1 MKQLLK
7 KEPVTI
13 ISLILAII
21 SAFFVLPDRE
31 YINYIDTRT
40 LSILLCLMLVMAGL
54 RKEGVFKSIG
64 QKLLDKTTTKRGL
77 VIVLTLLCFFFS
89 MLITNDVALI
99 SFVPFS
105 IELINM
111 MDDEDK
117 TKRQS
122 ATSPKNATKK
132 ENKNTS
138 FAIKLIVL
146 ETIAA
151 NLGSM
156 LTPIGNPQNLY
167 LYSLTGMSIG
177 AFIKLML
184 PYSLSSLIGLLIFAF
199 ILFPVKTTNTDE
211 TIARA
216 GNEDENKVSRSF
228 SGKKITVYLVLF
240 VLSLLVVV
248 HVLPYQAVL
257 VATIIAVMLID
268 SKTLWDADY
277 FLLLTFI
284 FLFIFVGNIKRISPV
299 RDAIYSI
306 LNGREVITSVVAS
319 QFISNV
325 PAAILLSGMTD
336 KLSSLIIGTNLGGL
350 GTLIASMAS
359 LISFKFY
366 SQIEG
371 SDKGKYLVVFTVLNL
386 IFLIIL
392 LGMYFIMM

>member
-1 MKQLLK
+1 MKELLK

-21 SAFFVLPDRE
+21 SAFFVLPDSQ
-31 YINYIDTRT
+31 YISYIDFRT

-54 RKEGVFKSIG
+54 RKEGVFKYIG
-64 QKLLDKTTTKRGL
+64 ERLLERTTTKRGL
-77 VIVLTLLCFFFS
+77 ASVLIMLCFFFS

-105 IELINM
+105 IEIINM
-111 MDDEDK
+111 MDDKEGE
-117 TKRQS
+117 
-122 ATSPKNATKK
+122 KK
-132 ENKNTS
+132 SS

-167 LYSLTGMSIG
+167 LYSLSGMSIG
-177 AFIKLML
+177 SFIGLMF
-184 PYSLSSLIGLLIFAF
+184 PYSLSSLI
-199 ILFPVKTTNTDE
+199 ILVICSIIMFPARKGQADE
-211 TIARA
+211 TVAKPD
-216 GNEDENKVSRSF
+216 GKSDETCKKSF
-228 SGKKITVYLVLF
+228 SKKIIIGYLVMF
-240 VLSLLVVV
+240 ALSLLVVV
-248 HVLPYQAVL
+248 HVLPYWAVL
-257 VATIIAVMLID
+257 IATILGVLVID
-268 SKTLWDADY
+268 KNTIKDADY

-299 RDAIYSI
+299 KDALLSI
-306 LNGREVITSVVAS
+306 LGGREVITSIVAS

-336 KLSSLIIGTNLGGL
+336 KLKLLVIGTNLGGL

-366 SQIEG
+366 GQMEG
-371 SDKGKYLVVFTVLNL
+371 SKKGKYVAVFSLLN
-386 IFLIIL
+386 IAFLIIL
-392 LGMYFIMM
+392 IGIYLLISCLA

>member
-122 ATSPKNATKK
+122 AASPKNATKK
-132 ENKNTS
+132 EDKKTS

-167 LYSLTGMSIG
+167 LYSLSGMSIG
-177 AFIKLML
+177 DFLKLML

-199 ILFPVKTTNTDE
+199 ILFPVKAATSDE
-211 TIARA
+211 TIARTS
-216 GNEDENKVSRSF
+216 NEDENKVSRSF
-228 SGKKITVYLVLF
+228 SGKKITGYLVLF

-371 SDKGKYLVVFTVLNL
+371 SNKGKYLVVFTVLNL

>member
-1 MKQLLK
+1 MKALLK

-21 SAFFVLPDRE
+21 SAFFVLPDSQ
-31 YINYIDTRT
+31 YISYIDFRT

-54 RKEGVFKSIG
+54 RKEGVFKYIG
-64 QKLLDKTTTKRGL
+64 EKLLERTTTKRGL
-77 VIVLTLLCFFFS
+77 ASVLIMLCFFFS

-105 IELINM
+105 IEIINM
-111 MDDEDK
+111 MDDNEGE
-117 TKRQS
+117 
-122 ATSPKNATKK
+122 KK
-132 ENKNTS
+132 SS

-167 LYSLTGMSIG
+167 LYSLSGMSIG
-177 AFIKLML
+177 SFIGLML
-184 PYSLSSLIGLLIFAF
+184 PYSLSSLVILIICSI
-199 ILFPVKTTNTDE
+199 ILFPTKKGHADE
-211 TIARA
+211 TVAKPN
-216 GNEDENKVSRSF
+216 GKDDETSQKNF
-228 SGKKITVYLVLF
+228 SKKIIIGYLIMF
-240 VLSLLVVV
+240 ALSLLVVV
-248 HVLPYQAVL
+248 HVLPYWAVL
-257 VATIIAVMLID
+257 VATVLGVLVID
-268 SKTLWDADY
+268 KKTIKDADY

-299 RDAIYSI
+299 KDALLSI
-306 LNGREVITSVVAS
+306 LGGREVITSIVAS

-336 KLSSLIIGTNLGGL
+336 KLKLLVIGTNLGGL

-366 SQIEG
+366 GQIEG
-371 SDKGKYLVVFTVLNL
+371 SKKGKYVAVFSLLNVVFLVIL
-386 IFLIIL
+386 IAIHL
-392 LGMYFIMM
+392 LVSRI

>member
-64 QKLLDKTTTKRGL
+64 QNLLDKTTTKRGL

-122 ATSPKNATKK
+122 AASSKSATKK
-132 ENKNTS
+132 EDKKTS

-184 PYSLSSLIGLLIFAF
+184 PYSLTSLIGLLIFAF

>member
-64 QKLLDKTTTKRGL
+64 QNLLDKTTTKRGL

-132 ENKNTS
+132 EDKKTS

-184 PYSLSSLIGLLIFAF
+184 PYSLTSLIGLLIFAF

>member
-1 MKQLLK
+1 MKELLK

-21 SAFFVLPDRE
+21 SAFFVLPDSQ
-31 YINYIDTRT
+31 YISYIDFRT

-54 RKEGVFKSIG
+54 RKEGVFKYIG
-64 QKLLDKTTTKRGL
+64 ERLLERTTTKRGL
-77 VIVLTLLCFFFS
+77 ASVLIMLCFFFS

-105 IELINM
+105 IEIINM
-111 MDDEDK
+111 MDDKEGE
-117 TKRQS
+117 
-122 ATSPKNATKK
+122 KK
-132 ENKNTS
+132 SS

-167 LYSLTGMSIG
+167 LYSLSGMSIG
-177 AFIKLML
+177 SFIGLML
-184 PYSLSSLIGLLIFAF
+184 PYSLSSLI
-199 ILFPVKTTNTDE
+199 ILVICSIIMFPARKGQADE
-211 TIARA
+211 TVAKPD
-216 GNEDENKVSRSF
+216 GKSDETGKKSF
-228 SGKKITVYLVLF
+228 SQKIIIGYLVMF
-240 VLSLLVVV
+240 ALSLLVVV
-248 HVLPYQAVL
+248 HVLPYWAVL
-257 VATIIAVMLID
+257 IATILGVLVID
-268 SKTLWDADY
+268 KNTIKDADY

-299 RDAIYSI
+299 KDALLSI
-306 LNGREVITSVVAS
+306 LGGREVITSIVAS

-336 KLSSLIIGTNLGGL
+336 KLKLLVIGTNLGGL

-366 SQIEG
+366 GQMEG
-371 SDKGKYLVVFTVLNL
+371 SKKGKYVAVFSVLN
-386 IFLIIL
+386 IAFLIIL
-392 LGMYFIMM
+392 IGIYLLISCLA

>member
-1 MKQLLK
+1 MKELLK

-21 SAFFVLPDRE
+21 SAFFVLPDSQ
-31 YINYIDTRT
+31 YISYIDFRT

-54 RKEGVFKSIG
+54 RKEGVFKYIG
-64 QKLLDKTTTKRGL
+64 ERLLERTTTKRGL
-77 VIVLTLLCFFFS
+77 ASVLIMLCFFFS

-105 IELINM
+105 IEIINM
-111 MDDEDK
+111 MDDKEGE
-117 TKRQS
+117 
-122 ATSPKNATKK
+122 KK
-132 ENKNTS
+132 SS

-167 LYSLTGMSIG
+167 LYSLSGMSIG
-177 AFIKLML
+177 SFIGLML
-184 PYSLSSLIGLLIFAF
+184 PYSLSSLI
-199 ILFPVKTTNTDE
+199 ILVICSIVMFPARKGQADE
-211 TIARA
+211 TVAKPD
-216 GNEDENKVSRSF
+216 GKSDETGKKSF
-228 SGKKITVYLVLF
+228 SQKIIIGYLVMF
-240 VLSLLVVV
+240 ALSLLVVV
-248 HVLPYQAVL
+248 HILPYWAVL
-257 VATIIAVMLID
+257 IATILGVLVID
-268 SKTLWDADY
+268 KNTIKDADY

-299 RDAIYSI
+299 KDALLSI
-306 LNGREVITSVVAS
+306 LGGREVITSIVAS

-336 KLSSLIIGTNLGGL
+336 KLKLLVIGTNLGGL

-366 SQIEG
+366 GQMEG
-371 SDKGKYLVVFTVLNL
+371 SKKGKYVAVFSVLN
-386 IFLIIL
+386 IAFLIIL
-392 LGMYFIMM
+392 IGIYLLISCLA

>member
-1 MKQLLK
+1 MKELLK

-21 SAFFVLPDRE
+21 SAFFVLPDCQ
-31 YINYIDTRT
+31 YISYIDFRT

-54 RKEGVFKSIG
+54 RKEGVFKFIG
-64 QKLLDKTTTKRGL
+64 EKLLERTTTKRGL
-77 VIVLTLLCFFFS
+77 ASVLIMLCFFFS

-105 IELINM
+105 IEIIGM
-111 MDDEDK
+111 MDDNDGE
-117 TKRQS
+117 
-122 ATSPKNATKK
+122 KK
-132 ENKNTS
+132 SS

-167 LYSLTGMSIG
+167 LYSLSGMSIG
-177 AFIKLML
+177 SFIGLML
-184 PYSLSSLIGLLIFAF
+184 PYSLSSLI
-199 ILFPVKTTNTDE
+199 ILVVCSIIMFPRHKGTADE
-211 TIARA
+211 TVAK
-216 GNEDENKVSRSF
+216 NENGDVKASQKSF
-228 SGKKITVYLVLF
+228 SKKIIIGYIVMF
-240 VLSLLVVV
+240 ALSLLVVV
-248 HVLPYQAVL
+248 HVLPYWAVL
-257 VATIIAVMLID
+257 IATILGVLVID
-268 SKTLWDADY
+268 KKTIKDADY

-299 RDAIYSI
+299 KDALLSI
-306 LNGREVITSVVAS
+306 LGEREVITSIVAS

-336 KLSSLIIGTNLGGL
+336 KLKLLVIGTNLGGL

-366 SQIEG
+366 GQIEG
-371 SDKGKYLVVFTVLNL
+371 SKKGKYVAVFSLLNVVFLVIL
-386 IFLIIL
+386 IAIHL
-392 LGMYFIMM
+392 LVSRI

>member
-1 MKQLLK
+1 MKELLK

-21 SAFFVLPDRE
+21 SAFFVLPDSQ
-31 YINYIDTRT
+31 YISYIDFRT

-54 RKEGVFKSIG
+54 RKEGVFKYIG
-64 QKLLDKTTTKRGL
+64 ERLLERTTTKRGL
-77 VIVLTLLCFFFS
+77 ASVLIMLCFFFS

-105 IELINM
+105 IEIINM
-111 MDDEDK
+111 MDDKEGE
-117 TKRQS
+117 
-122 ATSPKNATKK
+122 KK
-132 ENKNTS
+132 SS

-167 LYSLTGMSIG
+167 LYSLSGMSIG
-177 AFIKLML
+177 SFIGLML
-184 PYSLSSLIGLLIFAF
+184 PYSLSSLI
-199 ILFPVKTTNTDE
+199 ILVICSIIMFPARKGQADE
-211 TIARA
+211 TVAKPD
-216 GNEDENKVSRSF
+216 GKSDETGKKSF
-228 SGKKITVYLVLF
+228 SKKIIIGYLVMF
-240 VLSLLVVV
+240 ALSLLVVV
-248 HVLPYQAVL
+248 HILPYWAVL
-257 VATIIAVMLID
+257 IATILGVLVID
-268 SKTLWDADY
+268 KNTIKDADY

-299 RDAIYSI
+299 KDALLSI
-306 LNGREVITSVVAS
+306 LGGREVITSIVAS

-336 KLSSLIIGTNLGGL
+336 KLKLLVIGTNLGGL

-366 SQIEG
+366 GQMEG
-371 SDKGKYLVVFTVLNL
+371 SKKGKYVAMFSVLN
-386 IFLIIL
+386 IAFLIIL
-392 LGMYFIMM
+392 IGIYLLISCLA

>member
-1 MKQLLK
+1 MKELLK

-21 SAFFVLPDRE
+21 SAFFVLPDSQ
-31 YINYIDTRT
+31 YISYIDFRT

-54 RKEGVFKSIG
+54 RKEGVFKYIG
-64 QKLLDKTTTKRGL
+64 ERLLERTTTKRGL
-77 VIVLTLLCFFFS
+77 ASVLIMLCFFFS

-105 IELINM
+105 IEIINM
-111 MDDEDK
+111 MDDKEGE
-117 TKRQS
+117 
-122 ATSPKNATKK
+122 KK
-132 ENKNTS
+132 SS

-167 LYSLTGMSIG
+167 LYSLSGMSIG
-177 AFIKLML
+177 SFIGLML
-184 PYSLSSLIGLLIFAF
+184 PYSLSSLI
-199 ILFPVKTTNTDE
+199 ILVICSIIMFPARKGQADE
-211 TIARA
+211 TVAKPD
-216 GNEDENKVSRSF
+216 GKSDETGKKSF
-228 SGKKITVYLVLF
+228 SQKIIIGYLVMF
-240 VLSLLVVV
+240 ALSLLVVV
-248 HVLPYQAVL
+248 HVLPYWAVL
-257 VATIIAVMLID
+257 IATILGVLVID
-268 SKTLWDADY
+268 KNTIKDADY

-299 RDAIYSI
+299 KDALLSI
-306 LNGREVITSVVAS
+306 LGGREVITSIVAS

-336 KLSSLIIGTNLGGL
+336 KLKLLVIGTNLGGL

-366 SQIEG
+366 GQMEG
-371 SDKGKYLVVFTVLNL
+371 SKKGKYVAMFSVLN
-386 IFLIIL
+386 IAFLIIL
-392 LGMYFIMM
+392 IGIYLLISCLA